1 MSLYSLMNCLLL
13 NFVVTTMIG
22 RWNESEGWQRWI
34 ISLCCYACCTRCFTE
49 MQGFLFF
56 FFKLL
61 IVITMDC
68 LFWDII
74 SLVKFPCKPSSFV
87 YMHSYVTI
95 WICSLINVVIF
106 RNLESL
112 PFILNSVLLE
122 GTRLRR
128 QDLVLNLLSG
138 PLPVQAWKLVA

>member
-1 MSLYSLMNCLLL
+1 MKAD
-13 NFVVTTMIG
+13 
-22 RWNESEGWQRWI
+22 RDESSPYAAMLAAQDVSQR
-34 ISLCCYACCTRCFTE
+34 CKVFCF
-49 MQGFLFF
+49 FI

-138 PLPVQAWKLVA
+138 PLPVQA